1 MKYFNI
7 SKNSLDLELNLQ
19 ILIIRHMKKLMYL
32 PLFALF
38 VACAAPAEEAV
49 EAAPAEEEVTAVEE
63 APVEEAPEADSTAAE
78 ADSTAVE
85 VDSTAAEATEDHSG
99 HDHDHGEDH

>member
-1 MKYFNI
+1 MKYFHI

-19 ILIIRHMKKLMYL
+19 ILINRHMKKLMYL

-38 VACAAPAEEAV
+38 VACAAPAEE
-49 EAAPAEEEVTAVEE
+49 VTAVDE
-63 APVEEAPEADSTAAE
+63 APVEEEAVEADSTAME

-85 VDSTAAEATEDHSG
+85 TDSTAAEAAEDHSD
-99 HDHDHGEDH
+99 HDHDAEH

>member
-1 MKYFNI
+1 MKYFYI

-38 VACAAPAEEAV
+38 VACAAPAEEAT
-49 EAAPAEEEVTAVEE
+49 EAAPAEEVTAVEE
-63 APVEEAPEADSTAAE
+63 APVEEEASEADSTAME

-85 VDSTAAEATEDHSG
+85 ADSNAAEAAEDHSD
-99 HDHDHGEDH
+99 HDHDAEH